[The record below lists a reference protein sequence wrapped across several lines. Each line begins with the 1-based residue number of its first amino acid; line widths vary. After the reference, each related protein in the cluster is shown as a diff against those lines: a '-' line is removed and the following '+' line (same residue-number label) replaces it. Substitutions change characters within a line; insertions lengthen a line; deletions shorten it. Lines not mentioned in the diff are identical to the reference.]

1 MFEYDNYICIIRNG
15 TVDNQFMQNC
25 RPIENKQK
33 AVKAYL

>member
-1 MFEYDNYICIIRNG
+1 MFEYDNYIYIIRNG

-25 RPIENKQK
+25 RLIKSKQK